1 MHSFIRFLLA
11 ACLTLAWLPAAFAQ
25 SLQGKTVRMVVAFA
39 AGGPTDVLARLLALK
54 LGEGLGTSVIV
65 ENRPGAGGNVGAQAV
80 AKSAPDGQTLL
91 LATISFVINPSLYA
105 RAGYDPIKEF
115 TPITMV
121 SSAPYM
127 LLVHP
132 SLPARSVKELV
143 ALAQSQPG
151 KLNYSSSGNGTA
163 AHLAGV
169 LFNTAARVDIAHI
182 PYNSAAPALTAL
194 LAGDVSMLFN
204 NPLTASA
211 HIKSGKL
218 RALAVT
224 SANRSVAAP
233 DVPTLAEAGVPGAE
247 VGSWTALLAPAGFN
261 RALVTRVHSEMSRI
275 LGAADVRTQLI
286 SDGAEPI
293 GSGPDELAAFLKSEM
308 AKWSVIIAKSGARID

>member
-1 MHSFIRFLLA
+1 MRSLVKFFLTALF
-11 ACLTLAWLPAAFAQ
+11 LFTWLPTAHAQ

-143 ALAQSQPG
+143 TLAQSQPG

-169 LFNTAARVDIAHI
+169 LFNTSARVDIAHI

-224 SANRSVAAP
+224 SAHRSVAAP
-233 DVPTLAEAGVPGAE
+233 DVPTLTEAGVPGAE
-247 VGSWTALLAPAGFN
+247 VGSWTALLAPAGIN
-261 RALVTRVHSEMSRI
+261 RTLVTRVHSEMSRI

>member
-1 MHSFIRFLLA
+1 MSSSIKFLLA
-11 ACLTLAWLPAAFAQ
+11 ACIALALIGPAQAQ

-54 LGEGLGTSVIV
+54 LSEGLGTSVIV

-80 AKSAPDGQTLL
+80 AKSAPDGQTLV
-91 LATISFVINPSLYA
+91 LATISFVINPSLYS

-115 TPITMV
+115 TPITLV

-132 SLPARSVKELV
+132 SLPARNVKELV
-143 ALAQSQPG
+143 ALAQAQPG

-163 AHLAGV
+163 ANLAGV

-224 SANRSVAAP
+224 SASRSVAAP
-233 DVPTLAEAGVPGAE
+233 DVPTLTEAGVSGAE
-247 VGSWTALLAPAGFN
+247 VGSWTAMLAPAGIN